1 MGFIP
6 NRLSFVLCVIMVYP
20 ISATKLR
27 TYQRCPYS
35 YYLKYEK
42 QVGSNEFYGSAALGS
57 ALHQALA
64 ESYRDWNYSGTVPER
79 QWFDQCWTKNS
90 QDLTLGQVREGRQ
103 ILERYYNSFVA
114 GETALQQPLGIE
126 GKIQATLQVGD
137 LEFSITGR
145 YDRIDFLPDGLELI
159 DYKSGRD
166 MSAPEAADMDLQIGL
181 YYIALEQTYQQ
192 SLKYLSLLFLR
203 TGEKVQY
210 RATGRQKRQAIAVI
224 SDLALQLRQ
233 DQTWTPTP
241 GKDCERCSY
250 SRYCSAVNGEPI
262 QLPKSKPAKGLQL
275 ALPLSA

>member
-1 MGFIP
+1 
-6 NRLSFVLCVIMVYP
+6 MVYP

-42 QVGSNEFYGSAALGS
+42 HLGSNEFYGSAVLGS
-57 ALHQALA
+57 ALHQSLA
-64 ESYRDWNYSGTVPER
+64 ESYRDWHYRDTVPDR
-79 QWFDQCWTKNS
+79 SWFDHCWTKNS
-90 QDLTLGQVREGRQ
+90 KDLTLGQVREGRQ
-103 ILERYYNSFVA
+103 ILASYYDRFIA
-114 GETALQQPLGIE
+114 GDTPLRQPLAVE

-137 LEFSITGR
+137 LEFAITGR

-166 MSAPEAADMDLQIGL
+166 LPVPEAVDMDLQIGL

-203 TGEKVQY
+203 TGEKIRY

-224 SDLALQLRQ
+224 SDLAVQLRQ
-233 DQTWTPTP
+233 DDTWTPTP
-241 GKDCERCSY
+241 GKGCERCSY

-262 QLPKSKPAKGLQL
+262 QLPQTKPARGLQL